1 MFGNMIS
8 AGAMM
13 MSVSLVTMSQ
23 GVRATAA
30 SPNPYLF
37 QSLAVLAADMGR
49 IDEARKWFHKG
60 SSTLMVSSSR
70 WQHPCLR
77 TNAVRVCGTFTV
89 MTRLRVLQ
97 GQASHALWQAWAVME
112 ARQGDP
118 TAVRYLFKRG
128 LEASP
133 RSRYLHLAWAT
144 WEAEQGRR
152 AFARKLLQRGHEANR
167 RDPAILQVGSS

>member
-1 MFGNMIS
+1 
-8 AGAMM
+8 
-13 MSVSLVTMSQ
+13 
-23 GVRATAA
+23 
-30 SPNPYLF
+30 
-37 QSLAVLAADMGR
+37 
-49 IDEARKWFHKG
+49 
-60 SSTLMVSSSR
+60 
-70 WQHPCLR
+70 
-77 TNAVRVCGTFTV
+77 
-89 MTRLRVLQ
+89 
-97 GQASHALWQAWAVME
+97 ME